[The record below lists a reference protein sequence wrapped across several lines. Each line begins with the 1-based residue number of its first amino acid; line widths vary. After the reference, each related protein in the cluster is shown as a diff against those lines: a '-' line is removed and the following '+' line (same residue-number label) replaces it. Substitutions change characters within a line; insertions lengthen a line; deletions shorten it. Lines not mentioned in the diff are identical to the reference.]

1 MDFHK
6 EKEFKNKEL
15 KYSFNKD
22 EIENNE
28 KENYNL
34 NNQDHYEI
42 IENESPEIEKNEV
55 LNSLVIMEKE
65 MGKEKNMI
73 SVEI

>member
-34 NNQDHYEI
+34 NNQNHLEI
-42 IENESPEIEKNEV
+42 TEKMSQEIEKNEV
-55 LNSLVIMEKE
+55 LNSLVIMEKTS
-65 MGKEKNMI
+65 KNFNE
-73 SVEI
+73 EIRN